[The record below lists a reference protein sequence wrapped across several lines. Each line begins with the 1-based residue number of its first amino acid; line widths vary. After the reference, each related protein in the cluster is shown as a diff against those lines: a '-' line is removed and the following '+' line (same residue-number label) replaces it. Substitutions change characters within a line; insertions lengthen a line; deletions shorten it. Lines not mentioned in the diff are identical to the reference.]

1 MANNRSE
8 RTCIGNV
15 AVTTVSSRTPSPFH
29 TYEQELNRFCL
40 HFIDY
45 RCCMLHIFFSRR
57 FAAIVDRL
65 WMGPISLF
73 YCRLYFYFVV
83 TSAILTVSF
92 IPVVSRNV
100 RFYILEPLM
109 GPWLLDQLQPLGDVI
124 ALVNLFQYAI
134 SSTTVICI
142 CWRTNYRIFTVANGK
157 EAAANLRRRQDLAR
171 HLQHDNGVL
180 EVNRAGGAAGHNQHA
195 LPRIDGVGPGDINA
209 ASHPL
214 YHGPW

>member
-1 MANNRSE
+1 
-8 RTCIGNV
+8 
-15 AVTTVSSRTPSPFH
+15 
-29 TYEQELNRFCL
+29 
-40 HFIDY
+40 
-45 RCCMLHIFFSRR
+45 MLHIFFSRR

-83 TSAILTVSF
+83 TSALLTVSF

-100 RFYILEPLM
+100 RFYIFEPLL
-109 GPWLLDQLQPLGDVI
+109 GPRLLELLQPIGDAI
-124 ALVNLFQYAI
+124 ALINLFQYAI

-142 CWRTNYRIFTVANGK
+142 FWRTQYRIFTVANSK
-157 EAAANLRRRQDLAR
+157 EAVANLRRRQDLRR
-171 HLQHDNGVL
+171 HLQRDGIL
-180 EVNRAGGAAGHNQHA
+180 EVNRGGAIVRNPMQ
-195 LPRIDGVGPGDINA
+195 RIDGVGPGDTNA